1 MLGKVSTCSDAVLV
15 HLPVFVVLFVLLVI
29 RVVVLLVILILIV
42 IVIIIIIF
50 VFGNLVSDFLQ
61 NELQPVQLEGDVFES
76 GGDSFLGGGSVAG

>member
-29 RVVVLLVILILIV
+29 RVVVLLVILIV

-50 VFGNLVSDFLQ
+50 VFGNLVSDLLQ

>member
-29 RVVVLLVILILIV
+29 RVVVLLVILIV